1 MGVKLL
7 TTFLK
12 TQDTGDGI
20 KKIELKSLSGK
31 KIAVDIF
38 IYMYRFLKEDKL
50 LENIYLMC
58 FTFRKYNI
66 IPLFVFDGF
75 DINEKKKDEITKRKA
90 IKTKAMYE
98 YEKIKK
104 SEIIDS
110 NMKEKMNI
118 LYKQMITLTKKDVE
132 SAKLLIKG
140 CGMRYITAHGESDIL
155 CSALVKSN
163 KVYACLTEDSDL
175 FVYNCP
181 RVIKYLSLL
190 NHTCLLYDLKK
201 ILCIIN
207 ITYEDLL
214 NISIL
219 SGTDYNNQI
228 SGDIFC
234 NKNYLLEY
242 KNESINK
249 TFLDWMLEKKRINSD
264 DIKTIYEIKK
274 CYTLDVNTVLKTC
287 PYIIIKNYDYNYN
300 KIRNILERE
309 NFIFI

>member
-12 TQDTGDGI
+12 TQQTGDGI
-20 KKIELKSLSGK
+20 KKIELESLSGK

-38 IYMYRFLKEDKL
+38 IYIYRFLKEDKL

-66 IPLFVFDGF
+66 TPLFVFDGF
-75 DINEKKKDEITKRKA
+75 NISDKKRDEILKRKE
-90 IKTKAMYE
+90 IKMKAKYE

-104 SEIIDS
+104 SENIDS
-110 NMKEKMNI
+110 DMKEKMNI
-118 LYKQMITLTKKDVE
+118 LYKEMVTVTKKTVDIV
-132 SAKLLIKG
+132 KNLINA
-140 CGMRYITAHGESDIL
+140 CGMKYITAHGEADIL

-175 FVYNCP
+175 FVYSCP
-181 RVIKYLSLL
+181 RVMKYLSLL
-190 NHTCLLYDLKK
+190 NHTCLLYDLNK
-201 ILCIIN
+201 ILSSIN
-207 ITYEDLL
+207 ITQEDLL
-214 NISIL
+214 NISVL
-219 SGTDYNNQI
+219 SGTDYNDEI

-234 NKNYLLEY
+234 NKKYLLEY

-249 TFLDWMLEKKRINSD
+249 TFLDWMLEKKRINCD
-264 DIKTIYEIKK
+264 DIKTICEVKK
-274 CYTLDVNTVLKTC
+274 CYTPDVNKILQSC

-300 KIRNILERE
+300 KIRCILERE
-309 NFIFI
+309 KFVFI